1 VTGED
6 ARARRRAGWLAALV
20 VFAIYG
26 GVAFSVDFSD
36 AAVDFQSDEATYY
49 LMGHSLAADGDLEYR
64 QEDLQRGFQDFTRG
78 PNGVFLK
85 RGVDVTSIG
94 LGSRLPFVE
103 FRGVPDPDPSRLYYG
118 KAFVYPLF
126 AAPFVWL
133 FGTNGF
139 LVLNALLLTMAFLA
153 AYTFLSVKSGTATG
167 LLAAGAFVF
176 ATVVPVYFV
185 WIAPELF
192 NFSVGL
198 VACFLWLYKHVAVEP
213 PGRWSAWL
221 RRPATDAIAA
231 AIVGLL
237 TFSKVTNVLLLPPM
251 VGWLLWRREWRR
263 AAAAIGAWGIV
274 TALLFGANVAV
285 SGEWN
290 YQGGIDRRT
299 CYEKFPLQQA
309 GVGLDVC
316 AERFRNEGL
325 GSVIFDPEVFWS
337 NLRAN
342 LVYVVAGR
350 NSGLV
355 AYYFPAVFGVLA
367 LFLARGRRQS
377 WQWFVLA
384 GVLVQ
389 IAVLIISL
397 PYTYFGGGGSVGNR
411 YFMGVYGACLFLLPP
426 LASARPAVLM
436 WLVGALFTAKLVL
449 NPFYTSHRPGEH
461 SKSGPLRLLPVELTN
476 VRDLPINTDASRIRL
491 WYGDIDP
498 PRDIGFQI
506 YYLDDNAY
514 LMERD
519 KSLWIRGD
527 SRTELLI
534 NATRVPPDF
543 KPLRT
548 LQLALSSGP
557 VATSVTVSLEG
568 ESVSVDLPP
577 HTTKHIT
584 FALGPGFPYKH
595 DRPAERPEPSYV
607 WVLSLTAGR
616 GFTPTLHEPGS
627 QDSRY
632 LGVRV
637 RPMIVP

>member
-1 VTGED
+1 VSTED

-20 VFAIYG
+20 VFSIYG
-26 GVAFSVDFSD
+26 GVAFSVDFAD
-36 AAVDFQSDEATYY
+36 AAIDFQSDEATYY

-64 QEDLQRGFQDFTRG
+64 AEDLLRGFRDFSRG

-85 RGVDVTSIG
+85 RGVDVTGVG
-94 LGSRLPFVE
+94 LVAQPPFVAFHGFAE
-103 FRGVPDPDPSRLYYG
+103 PDQTRLFYG
-118 KAFVYPLF
+118 KSFAYPLF

-139 LVLNALLLTMAFLA
+139 LVLNAVLITVAFLA
-153 AYTFLSVKSGTATG
+153 AYLFLSARSGTVVG
-167 LLAAGAFVF
+167 LLAASAFVF

-198 VACFLWLYKHVAVEP
+198 IACFLWLYKHVATDP
-213 PGRWSAWL
+213 PSRGSAWL
-221 RRPATDAIAA
+221 RRPGTDVIAA
-231 AIVGLL
+231 AIIGLL

-251 VGWLLWRREWRR
+251 VAWLVWRREWRR
-263 AAAAIGAWGIV
+263 AIVACAAWALV
-274 TALLFGANVAV
+274 TAILFGANVAV

-290 YQGGIDRRT
+290 YQGGLDRRT
-299 CYEKFPLQQA
+299 CYEKFPLQQP
-309 GVGLDVC
+309 GVGLEVC

-325 GSVIFDPEVFWS
+325 GSVIFDREVFWS

-342 LVYVVAGR
+342 LVYVFAGR

-355 AYYFPAVFGVLA
+355 AYYFPAVFGAIA
-367 LFLARGRRQS
+367 LLLARGRRQS

-384 GVLVQ
+384 GVVVQ
-389 IAVLIISL
+389 IAVLIVSL
-397 PYTYFGGGGSVGNR
+397 PYTYFGSGGSVGNR

-426 LASARPAVLM
+426 LASWRPAGLM
-436 WLVGALFTAKLVL
+436 WIVGGLFTAKLVL

-461 SKSGPLRLLPVELTN
+461 AKSGPLRLLPVELTN

-514 LMERD
+514 LMEQD

-543 KPLRT
+543 RPLRT
-548 LQLALSSGP
+548 LQLTFSSGP
-557 VATSVTVSLEG
+557 IATSVVATLEG
-568 ESVSVDLPP
+568 KSIEVTLPP
-577 HTTKHIT
+577 STTRHVT
-584 FALGPGFPYKH
+584 FALGPGFAYKH
-595 DRPAERPEPSYV
+595 DRPAARPEPSYV
-607 WVLSLTAGR
+607 WVLSLTAGP
-616 GFTPTLHEPGS
+616 GFSPVMYEPGS
-627 QDSRY
+627 KDSRY